1 MPDWKSD
8 IRARLAPLRLSPAR
22 EAEIIEELSQHLEQ
36 RYDEL
41 RRDGAADAEARRLAI
56 AELREPETL
65 AAYMRPLRQANVPP
79 PIVPGTPRRFLL
91 GDLGQD
97 LRYAARMLRK
107 QPGFTAAAIL
117 TLALGIGANS
127 AIFALVNATL
137 LRPLPF
143 RDPGQLVVLS
153 ERIDTSSGNF
163 VSSPNLRDW
172 TARNRTFTAIAGFRS
187 DDWRHGDERRR
198 RHRGNRAAPVGHARV
213 LRRVRRHADRR
224 PHVPPLGRRAAVP
237 GRRAE

>member
-1 MPDWKSD
+1 MPDWSSD
-8 IRARLAPLRLSPAR
+8 LRARLAPLRLSPAR
-22 EAEIIEELSQHLEQ
+22 EAEIVEELSQHLDQ
-36 RYDEL
+36 RYEEL
-41 RRDGAADAEARRLAI
+41 RRDGAGDADARRLAI

-79 PIVPGTPRRFLL
+79 PIAPGAPRRFLL

-107 QPGFTAAAIL
+107 QPGFTAAAVL

-143 RDPGQLVVLS
+143 RDPGQLVVVS
-153 ERIDTSSGNF
+153 ERTDTSSGSF
-163 VSSPNLRDW
+163 VSAPNLRDW
-172 TARNRTFTAIAGFRS
+172 TARNRTFDGDRRVQVH
-187 DDWRHGDERRR
+187 DWRHGDERRR
-198 RHRGNRAAPVGHARV
+198 RHRRNRAAPVGHVRV
-213 LRRVRRHADRR
+213 LRRARRHADRR
-224 PHVPPLGRRAAVP
+224 PHVPPVGRRAARP
-237 GRRAE
+237 GSSC